1 MPQEF
6 NLKKFVESLCLPDET
21 FRLVRVDPMDGVD
34 SYAVWAI
41 LQPTES
47 QGGIENPEIQVGV
60 AYIPTDRVICL
71 YCNLDPGDINTNGTE
86 IFRLLDI
93 INGFNLDRWPFI
105 SRVCLRDD
113 DGETVV
119 VAVFSFAVPPRFTD
133 VRGQGCLRE
142 FISYNMSQFLRE
154 LPDIIVGV
162 QELMSKDEEEN
173 EEDEAVKPPPHRTLQ

>member
-6 NLKKFVESLCLPDET
+6 NLKKFVESLRLPDET
-21 FRLVRVDPMDGVD
+21 FRLVRVDPMDG
-34 SYAVWAI
+34 SGSGAVWAI
-41 LQPTES
+41 IQPNELR
-47 QGGIENPEIQVGV
+47 GGIENPEIQVGI
-60 AYIPTDRVICL
+60 AYMPEERVMCL
-71 YCNLDPGDINTNGTE
+71 YCNLDPGDVDTSVAE

-93 INGFNLDRWPFI
+93 VNGFNLDRWPYI

-133 VRGQGCLRE
+133 ARKQDHLRE
-142 FISYNMSQFLRE
+142 FVSHNMYQFLRE

-162 QELMSKDEEEN
+162 QELMSKDEEE
-173 EEDEAVKPPPHRTLQ
+173 DEAAEPSPHRTLQ